1 MSGIGSFLER
11 YEFLNLTKS
20 VTESQMSLYKK
31 PNETWSQIGS
41 KLYHISLYNGLSIG
55 AVGADVAVYLAL
67 STLRSM
73 GLFCSP
79 PPQPPVFPFPQ
90 DNVQFIDCAIKRALW
105 DWDLWARKEIEEGIE
120 SSFSEK
126 WNVFAVVGEWS
137 LGFSLENMARGS
149 YFKPTFLTIS
159 EQLENGAS
167 FRSVCTDFAKLWQ
180 SEKQAILKALYT
192 QNAPPALGF
201 RAKKVYQ
208 DIRALASKL
217 HHGNQNYLTA
227 YAEYLKRKSSPAL
240 SPTQAPRM
248 NSGVNSEV
256 NFQPPAHASVIPFPV
271 IAKVDAALGPPP
283 PVVPSAPPLLTE
295 RDLEEEMALGVA
307 FLRRAVSGLPNSRR
321 LRSDI
326 LSDETHPSSLAS
338 PKTLS
343 ARLALL
349 QAFSAEN
356 RPSFFP
362 WNQSL
367 ENGKTFRQALQDA
380 AALTKSDS
388 LKLQDALID
397 PWRSRNLSA
406 SLKERLKD
414 LNEFGKILAESKD
427 FLKVYEALRIDLL
440 AS

>member
-31 PNETWSQIGS
+31 PNETWSQIGN

-55 AVGADVAVYLAL
+55 AVGADVAVYLAV

-73 GLFCSP
+73 GLFCP
-79 PPQPPVFPFPQ
+79 PPPPPPVFPFPQ
-90 DNVQFIDCAIKRALW
+90 DNAEFIDCAIKRALW

-120 SSFSEK
+120 SSLSEK

-192 QNAPPALGF
+192 QEAPPALGF

-227 YAEYLKRKSSPAL
+227 HAEYLKRKSSPPS
-240 SPTQAPRM
+240 SPTQAPRV
-248 NSGVNSEV
+248 NSGVH
-256 NFQPPAHASVIPFPV
+256 FQPRAYASVIPSPV
-271 IAKVDAALGPPP
+271 SPKVDATLGAP
-283 PVVPSAPPLLTE
+283 VPSAPPPLTE

-307 FLRRAVSGLPNSRR
+307 FLRRAVTGLPNSRR

-326 LSDETHPSSLAS
+326 LSDETHPSSPAS
-338 PKTLS
+338 PKILS

-349 QAFSAEN
+349 QAFSLEN
-356 RPSFFP
+356 RPSFLP
-362 WNQSL
+362 WNQIL

-380 AALTKSDS
+380 AVLTKSDS
-388 LKLQDALID
+388 LKLQGALVD

-406 SLKERLKD
+406 PLKERLQD
-414 LNEFGKILAESKD
+414 LNEFGKILAKSKD

-440 AS
+440 AT

>member
-41 KLYHISLYNGLSIG
+41 KLYHITLYNGLSIG
-55 AVGADVAVYLAL
+55 AVGADVAVYLAV

-73 GLFCSP
+73 GLFCPP

-90 DNVQFIDCAIKRALW
+90 DNAEFIDCAIKRALW

-149 YFKPTFLTIS
+149 YFKPSFLTIS

-192 QNAPPALGF
+192 QNPLPALGF
-201 RAKKVYQ
+201 RARKVYQ

-227 YAEYLKRKSSPAL
+227 YAEYLKRKSSPA
-240 SPTQAPRM
+240 SSSTQAPRL
-248 NSGVNSEV
+248 NSGM
-256 NFQPPAHASVIPFPV
+256 NFQSSAYASVIPSPVFP
-271 IAKVDAALGPPP
+271 KVDATSGAPI
-283 PVVPSAPPLLTE
+283 PSAPPSPTE
-295 RDLEEEMALGVA
+295 RDLEEEMALDVA
-307 FLRRAVSGLPNSRR
+307 FLRRAVSGLPNSPR

-326 LSDETHPSSLAS
+326 LSDETHPSSPAS

-356 RPSFFP
+356 RPSFLP

-388 LKLQDALID
+388 LKLQGALVD
-397 PWRSRNLSA
+397 PRRSRNLSA
-406 SLKERLKD
+406 SLKERLKE
-414 LNEFGKILAESKD
+414 LNEFGRILAKSKD

-440 AS
+440 VT